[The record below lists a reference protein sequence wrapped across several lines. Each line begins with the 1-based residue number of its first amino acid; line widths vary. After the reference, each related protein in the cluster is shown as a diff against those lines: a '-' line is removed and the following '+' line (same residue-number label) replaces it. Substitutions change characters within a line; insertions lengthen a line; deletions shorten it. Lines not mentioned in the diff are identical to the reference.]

1 MEFVDKLAI
10 HQKDIK
16 TISQSQPEQNSNL
29 EIQPSQNEIISK
41 LNEQRI
47 PTKKWKNWSWKCSPG
62 SKSASIEE
70 EPESKSTSSKQSS
83 PCGSPKHKQNVE
95 SSPLRRKKT
104 PSPRES
110 PISRTDVRASAGARL
125 YQLFNESN
133 LDDSGDELQTLLA
146 NGRPASIHVLQTSK
160 GH

>member
-1 MEFVDKLAI
+1 MDKLPVLA
-10 HQKDIK
+10 
-16 TISQSQPEQNSNL
+16 QPEQNSNT
-29 EIQPSQNEIISK
+29 EIQSTQNEIPSK
-41 LNEQRI
+41 LNEQKI

-70 EPESKSTSSKQSS
+70 EPESPKKSTSSKQSS
-83 PCGSPKHKQNVE
+83 PGGSPKNKKNVE

-104 PSPRES
+104 PSPSES

-125 YQLFNESN
+125 YQLLNECN
-133 LDDSGDELQTLLA
+133 LDESGDELQTLLA

>member
-1 MEFVDKLAI
+1 MEFVDKLALQ
-10 HQKDIK
+10 H
-16 TISQSQPEQNSNL
+16 TITQPDQNSNS
-29 EIQPSQNEIISK
+29 EIQSSQNQNEIPSK

-47 PTKKWKNWSWKCSPG
+47 PTKKWKNWSWKCNPG

-70 EPESKSTSSKQSS
+70 EPESPKKSTSSKQSS
-83 PCGSPKHKQNVE
+83 PCDSPKHKQNVE

-110 PISRTDVRASAGARL
+110 PNSRTDVRASAGARL

-133 LDDSGDELQTLLA
+133 LDESGDELQTLLT

>member
-16 TISQSQPEQNSNL
+16 SQPEQNSNL
-29 EIQPSQNEIISK
+29 EIQTSQNEIISK

-70 EPESKSTSSKQSS
+70 EPESPKKSTSSKQSS
-83 PCGSPKHKQNVE
+83 PCGSPKHKQNSE

-125 YQLFNESN
+125 YQLFNENN